1 MLRFLSK
8 VALYKINS
16 KKLVPILHTTDK
28 WVEREIRETIPYTI
42 VTDNIKYIGVILT
55 KQVKDLYDKNF
66 KSLEQEIEEAIR
78 SWKDLPC

>member
-16 KKLVPILHTTDK
+16 KKLVAIFYTTDK

-42 VTDNIKYIGVILT
+42 VTDNIKYIGVIIN
-55 KQVKDLYDKNF
+55 KQEKDLYDKNF
-66 KSLEQEIEEAIR
+66 KFLKKEIEEAIR
-78 SWKDLPC
+78 SRKDLTC